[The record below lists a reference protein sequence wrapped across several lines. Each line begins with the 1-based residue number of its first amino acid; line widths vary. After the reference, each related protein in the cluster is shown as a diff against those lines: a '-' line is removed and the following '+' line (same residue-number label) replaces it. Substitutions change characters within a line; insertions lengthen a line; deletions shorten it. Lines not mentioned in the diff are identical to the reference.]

1 MSATLQSLLFV
12 LVLPVLALHCVG
24 LVIHWATASDRE
36 RAQLMRGQGHSQ
48 TAIAARLGCSRYRV
62 RCYLA
67 AA

>member
-1 MSATLQSLLFV
+1 MSTTLQSLLFV

-24 LVIHWATASDRE
+24 LVVHWATASDRE
-36 RAQLMRGQGHSQ
+36 RAQLLRAQGLSQ
-48 TAIAARLGCSRYRV
+48 ATIAARLGCSRHRV